1 MRGRQLVVAV
11 ACTLLVFA
19 QVFAGPPSEATAEV
33 LPDEKIDPALR
44 SRMQA
49 DPLAVL
55 PVIVEMQHPAA
66 PFAPTPNLDRA
77 NAALGLLRQYGIPVG
92 ALSLLG
98 SAAGFANASGIS
110 ALSLL
115 PTVAYIHHDATVG
128 PLSGAAE
135 APPAAR
141 AEIPPPPTL
150 PPLPTIAP
158 TASPTP
164 VPTANPTPT
173 PTAAPT
179 PEPTAAPTPEPSAT
193 PVPEPTAA
201 PTPEPSATP
210 VPEPTAPPTPEPSA
224 TPVPE
229 PTAAPT
235 TAPSPTPS
243 PAPTEGPPPTPTP
256 TPTDAH

>member
-1 MRGRQLVVAV
+1 MRNRRLVAV
-11 ACTLLVFA
+11 TCTLLVIA
-19 QVFAGPPSEATAEV
+19 QLFSGATHRALAEV

-44 SRMQA
+44 IRMQA

-55 PVIVEMQHPAA
+55 PVIVEMHHPAA
-66 PFAPTPNLDRA
+66 PFAPAPNLDRA
-77 NAALGLLRQYGIPVG
+77 NEALGLLRQYGIPVG

-98 SAAGFANASGIS
+98 SAAGFANASGVG

-128 PLSGAAE
+128 PLSGEAE

-150 PPLPTIAP
+150 PPPPPIPTVVP

-164 VPTANPTPT
+164 TPEPTANPTPT

-179 PEPTAAPTPEPSAT
+179 PEPT
-193 PVPEPTAA
+193 
-201 PTPEPSATP
+201 
-210 VPEPTAPPTPEPSA
+210 
-224 TPVPE
+224 
-229 PTAAPT
+229 
-235 TAPSPTPS
+235 
-243 PAPTEGPPPTPTP
+243 
-256 TPTDAH
+256 